1 MFFDEQFL
9 NVLFRLS
16 VQFTAQL
23 DSLEVTDHFT
33 RHSNF
38 VQIVSCQ
45 HVEEIL
51 TNQFVDQRNTN
62 VPRLSQEQSKELF
75 KFRLDIDPADRVG
88 VGIAVQLSAKP
99 VNVVYNYPLIHRIGS
114 VISFLFFSFLW
125 HFFFDQFKSHYF
137 FISFYRLSF
146 QSEISEFG
154 FSISVSYVVDPILQS
169 GSSKKF
175 LNINLK
181 ATSQL
186 KWILRYKKSLYLDLD
201 FHAPNIFLPENVCVE
216 NCPMLFVV
224 LGIIKLFQSRPNFK
238 KRKD

>member
-114 VISFLFFSFLW
+114 VISFLFFSFL
-125 HFFFDQFKSHYF
+125 FFGTS
-137 FISFYRLSF
+137 
-146 QSEISEFG
+146 
-154 FSISVSYVVDPILQS
+154 FSINSSHIIFLFHSIVSLFNQ
-169 GSSKKF
+169 KF
-175 LNINLK
+175 LNLVF
-181 ATSQL
+181 QFQFHML
-186 KWILRYKKSLYLDLD
+186 WIPFYKVVHPK
-201 FHAPNIFLPENVCVE
+201 NFL
-216 NCPMLFVV
+216 
-224 LGIIKLFQSRPNFK
+224 I
-238 KRKD
+238 